1 MELHLHDDIE
11 DKIYQHLE
19 DEEDAD
25 ILSGFLMDILKKNA
39 RSKAELS
46 DAIEDLVE
54 EEMSHEV

>member
-25 ILSGFLMDILKKNA
+25 ILSGFLMDILKKNT